1 MPRTQKQ
8 MKDYNE
14 FAIPLQADTDLGNAM
29 LVAEDEEGNYAP
41 VGLVSTISEAKEIAE
56 SDFRGRMRLTE
67 LGADAGLCPVRYK
80 VWARGLGGE
89 YRIAIEI
96 PA

>member
-1 MPRTQKQ
+1 MPRQKNQ
-8 MKDYNE
+8 TNYNG
-14 FAIPLQADTDLGNAM
+14 FAIPLQPDTDMGNAV
-29 LVAEDEEGNYAP
+29 LIAEDDDGGYAP
-41 VGLVSTISEAKEIAE
+41 ICVVATISEAKEMAQ

-67 LGADAGLCPVRYK
+67 LGADAGLCPVRYT